1 MPMNFPKI
9 FKSKDI
15 LDIAITKVRRVKD
28 YTRNDLAHKYI
39 SAYQIEV
46 IDKLKYM
53 ADKLPDYEI
62 SNDYYQMMFKNVTTK
77 SVIEKYKNHILKTM
91 TVINKLSE
99 QYKRQLMRLQ
109 ENRKKKYDKEIF
121 VRIKKE
127 YVGRLAS
134 VLKSLD
140 GTFDKLIDLEKDFKR
155 IAKPDFNLR
164 TIVLIGLPNSGK
176 TTFITKITSATPEI
190 NSYAFTTKAL
200 NVGYFMRRQD
210 TYQVIDTPGLI
221 HADFKE
227 MNPIEKQAITAIK
240 TLGDLVVFVYNPNL
254 DFDEQKAMLK
264 VIRENNPDKKIVV
277 SSEYEKDQIMEGEI
291 NVSIKELVESYP
303 IINKN
308 KK

>member
-1 MPMNFPKI
+1 MNFPKI